1 MTGYDIYCFCR
12 TLMRRTRV
20 PIDHYLDCKEIN
32 FYETLSKYFI
42 NSRHLNVDDIYDL
55 IRTNYNKSTVTF
67 NPYNLMDDEVYEDFI
82 KWKNTLST
90 TELYFN
96 EVRKS
101 FIFIQ
106 NFCIN
111 NNISFEKYITTRA
124 KKHIRERKIDF
135 AVASYLKVID
145 RRTLNKI
152 EKITLK
158 KYLSQYNI
166 IKIRLSNPELS
177 TLLSHLF
184 QEMKTLLQ
192 HMTLWKEL
200 VTTSN

>member
-1 MTGYDIYCFCR
+1 MK
-12 TLMRRTRV
+12 RTRV
-20 PIDHYLDCKEIN
+20 PLDTYLKSTEYN
-32 FYETLSKYFI
+32 YFETLNKYFI
-42 NSRHLNVDDIYDL
+42 NSRHLNVEDIYDL
-55 IRTNYNKSTVTF
+55 IRIQYNKSIITF
-67 NPYNLMDDEVYEDFI
+67 SAYNLMDDEVYTDFI
-82 KWKNTLST
+82 KWRNTLST
-90 TELYFN
+90 KHLYF
-96 EVRKS
+96 EQVRKS

-106 NFCIN
+106 NYCIN
-111 NNISFEKYITTRA
+111 NNVSFEKYILTRA
-124 KKHIRERKIDF
+124 KKHIREEKIDF
-135 AVASYLKVID
+135 AVAQYLKLVD
-145 RRTLNKI
+145 KRTINKI

-192 HMTLWKEL
+192 HLTLWKEL